1 MSIVFWFF
9 LVNPLIGVLLVP
21 KFIFE
26 EKKRIKAWSF
36 LLGTSFG
43 YMSYF
48 INPSPTIDLAR
59 YFEKI
64 EMLANFSMSQF
75 LSYYDL
81 SAKLDLSNWFFF
93 LISKLNDVHFMPL
106 IVITFVYTIIFYM
119 ILDNSTRN
127 ELSNKIVFLQIAI
140 VVSFLSFPGVT
151 SNIRNISAFVL
162 FMFGFYLEVYHQK
175 KNTQVWVIYILSVL
189 LHKTAVILI
198 AFRILSYVISKLKSK
213 KILLS
218 ITLIFLF
225 CSLTVSVIYHV
236 VHMIPFTV
244 PLTSIVDKAYTYATG
259 FGSDNSY
266 MAYIQGSLFM
276 KLQKI
281 FYLLI
286 NLLFLFLFYR
296 NDYVNKIFSFV
307 KDDKKQQ
314 FMLFY
319 FLNLVLTIGTIP
331 IILPVYWRFSFVS
344 IIFSWCIVTAKAMRG
359 QLLIIVTIFLI
370 LGGIIYQLLVLGQYT
385 DFIEFIVNLFT
396 NNYFSIFL
404 R

>member
-9 LVNPLIGVLLVP
+9 LVNPLIGVLLGP

-175 KNTQVWVIYILSVL
+175 KNTQVWGIYVLSVL

-296 NDYVNKIFSFV
+296 NDYVSKIFSFV

>member
-1 MSIVFWFF
+1 
-9 LVNPLIGVLLVP
+9 
-21 KFIFE
+21 
-26 EKKRIKAWSF
+26 
-36 LLGTSFG
+36 
-43 YMSYF
+43 
-48 INPSPTIDLAR
+48 
-59 YFEKI
+59 
-64 EMLANFSMSQF
+64 
-75 LSYYDL
+75 
-81 SAKLDLSNWFFF
+81 
-93 LISKLNDVHFMPL
+93 
-106 IVITFVYTIIFYM
+106 M

-175 KNTQVWVIYILSVL
+175 KNTQVWGIYVLSVL

-281 FYLLI
+281 FY
-286 NLLFLFLFYR
+286 
-296 NDYVNKIFSFV
+296 FV